1 MTSFLFLGCFY
12 IIADNFPAFFSQST
26 DVFIL
31 YVKVLYSISLLY
43 SECDT
48 CGHRTFIVQP
58 SHDHRTAIAHETVCD
73 ASANVMHWVRNAI
86 VREELEKLLLHYLE
100 VGQSVNCIEV
110 ERFKRFFIG
119 GWQHEWIV
127 PCQIFGSGNKE
138 ILAFL
143 LDCTIHFLLKDSFVY
158 VAGKKRYRINFFRI
172 P

>member
-1 MTSFLFLGCFY
+1 
-12 IIADNFPAFFSQST
+12 
-26 DVFIL
+26 
-31 YVKVLYSISLLY
+31 
-43 SECDT
+43 
-48 CGHRTFIVQP
+48 
-58 SHDHRTAIAHETVCD
+58 
-73 ASANVMHWVRNAI
+73 MHWVRNEI

-100 VGQSVNCIEV
+100 IGQSVNCIEV

-127 PCQIFGSGNKE
+127 PCQIFGSRNKE

-143 LDCTIHFLLKDSFVY
+143 LYNAIYFLLKDSFMY